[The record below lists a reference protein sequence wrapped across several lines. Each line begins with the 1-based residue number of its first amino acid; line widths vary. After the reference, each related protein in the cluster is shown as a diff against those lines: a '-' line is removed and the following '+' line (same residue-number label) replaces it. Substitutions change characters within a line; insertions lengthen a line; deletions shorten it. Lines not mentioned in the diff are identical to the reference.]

1 MTSASSIILWN
12 VIPRPRAWASLDSS
26 WECQVHPRPGESLGI
41 LTRFPREFTH
51 TLKLE
56 KHKSTSDEKSKIGW
70 MYYGFTV
77 LSRPMDTWKGKSTL
91 RQKVDRWLP
100 MAGAEVR
107 RKGGGAL
114 MQMSFFLGGWKCS
127 KNGFWWKLYNSEYT
141 ENHLDRRIAWYVTCI
156 SRKLKTRNKSPQE
169 SWKHQTENS
178 WFPLQKR
185 PLVEPDVEG
194 HLQ

>member
-1 MTSASSIILWN
+1 
-12 VIPRPRAWASLDSS
+12 
-26 WECQVHPRPGESLGI
+26 
-41 LTRFPREFTH
+41 
-51 TLKLE
+51 
-56 KHKSTSDEKSKIGW
+56 
-70 MYYGFTV
+70 
-77 LSRPMDTWKGKSTL
+77 MDTWKGKSTL

-100 MAGAEVR
+100 TAGAEVG

-156 SRKLKTRNKSPQE
+156 SRKLKNRNKSPKE

-185 PLVEPDVEG
+185 PLAELLLKDTSSKRLLYCPRMVRFKG
-194 HLQ
+194 HVRKQSFFQQGSTEMVTGS